1 MEILN
6 FQKVARI
13 ISKTWVNKL
22 FILSNKVII
31 ILFIIIDGIFSK
43 KARTE
48 AKYATILIISSYT
61 IEFVIIYWWN
71 IYGSINFY
79 IL

>member
-22 FILSNKVII
+22 FILNNKII
-31 ILFIIIDGIFSK
+31 IIVLFIIIDGIFSK
-43 KARTE
+43 KARTDS
-48 AKYATILIISSYT
+48 KICYN
-61 IEFVIIYWWN
+61 VN
-71 IYGSINFY
+71 NK
-79 IL
+79 